1 MNIFTA
7 SWLSPLP
14 FEGRGAGGEGSS
26 TPRTFLPQNQRGL
39 TTRGGDNGGCCGG
52 LVPVTP
58 GPSPLPG
65 ARGVGVVRCV
75 FVLLALLSG
84 CAPEGPR
91 PAPPDQQSLSPAPA
105 TAKVAP
111 NPAPP
116 PTSPIRFRA
125 LGPESGFSFTRFDDQ
140 RGQWRILEANGG
152 GVAVLDIDLDCWPDV
167 FLTNGCRIPL
177 ETTDRRTPGQLF
189 RNRTQLKFDNVSQS
203 SGLEQFGLGYG
214 CAVAD
219 ADEDGF
225 DDLYITRYGGNQFWH
240 NNGDGTFTEV
250 AAQNGTRCGDWGS
263 SAAFADLNRDGW
275 QDLYVVN
282 YLAESD
288 TSPRL
293 CPESASPTGFI
304 GCSPA
309 LFDGVAD
316 RIYLNDGSGGYLDA
330 SSDSGLAELRG
341 KGLGVVICDLDGDH
355 LPEIY
360 VANDG
365 EANFLFTIEV
375 TPAAAGHVPGIRL
388 TDQALHANAA
398 LNELG
403 YAQASMGIATGDF
416 DHNSRN
422 DLFLTHF
429 YGDTNTLYLNQSTPG
444 ELSFQDA
451 TRASALGPPSRQ
463 KLGFGTVAA
472 DFDGDGWD
480 DIFVAN
486 GHVDDRSWMQ
496 GGQPFRMQPQ
506 FFHNQQGRFVDVSVS
521 AGDWF
526 RQSWLGRGAATADFN
541 QDGRLDLVVS
551 CQLAPAAILINEPEG
566 SGAEKDV
573 PFLSVIATGIR
584 GPRTPWGLTLS
595 DAAGGTQSEM
605 HPGESFQS
613 ACARELLLYPKSGKI
628 ELQVRFSG
636 GVTMVVKAHA
646 GCYFLQENRGLSVR
660 RY

>member
-1 MNIFTA
+1 MNALAARWPSFTGCNHQREGEA
-7 SWLSPLP
+7 PAEPHSARPLP
-14 FEGRGAGGEGSS
+14 SAKHCMTARSRSADILPFRR
-26 TPRTFLPQNQRGL
+26 PRCRITTKL
-39 TTRGGDNGGCCGG
+39 TLIVLSVLCGCG
-52 LVPVTP
+52 
-58 GPSPLPG
+58 
-65 ARGVGVVRCV
+65 
-75 FVLLALLSG
+75 
-84 CAPEGPR
+84 
-91 PAPPDQQSLSPAPA
+91 QQSSVQKNNDNATGEPARSEISINTGSA
-105 TAKVAP
+105 SETSAP
-111 NPAPP
+111 QPP
-116 PTSPIRFRA
+116 SAIRFRT

-167 FLTNGCRIPL
+167 FLTNGCRIPINPA
-177 ETTDRRTPGQLF
+177 DRSTPGQLF
-189 RNRTQLKFDNVSQS
+189 RNRTRLKFDNVSRP

-225 DDLYITRYGGNQFWH
+225 DDLYLTRYGGNQFWQ

-250 AAQNGTRCGDWGS
+250 AAANGTRCGDWGS

-293 CPESASPTGFI
+293 CPENASPTGFI

-316 RIYLNDGSGGYLDA
+316 RLYLSDGSGGYVDA
-330 SSDSGLAELRG
+330 SADSGLASHPG
-341 KGLGVVICDLDGDH
+341 KGLGVVICDFDGDS

-365 EANFLFTIEV
+365 EANFLFTV
-375 TPAAAGHVPGIRL
+375 AVQPTAAGNVPGIRL
-388 TDQALHANAA
+388 TDIALQANAA

-403 YAQASMGIATGDF
+403 YAQASMGIAVGDF
-416 DHNSRN
+416 DHNSRS

-429 YGDTNTLYLNQSTPG
+429 FGDTNTLYLNHSTPG
-444 ELSFQDA
+444 QLGFRDA
-451 TRASALGPPSRQ
+451 TRAAALGPPSRQ

-472 DFDGDGWD
+472 DFDGDGWE

-496 GGQPFRMQPQ
+496 GGQPFQMQPQ
-506 FFHNQQGRFVDVSVS
+506 LFQNQQGRFADVSVS
-521 AGDWF
+521 TGDWF
-526 RQSWLGRGAATADFN
+526 QQAWLGRGAATADFN
-541 QDGRLDLVVS
+541 QDGRPDLVAS
-551 CQLAPAAILINEPEG
+551 CQLGPAAILINETRSLAVEQDFG
-566 SGAEKDV
+566 
-573 PFLSVIATGIR
+573 FLSLTAIGTS
-584 GPRTPWGLTLS
+584 GPRTPWGLTLQ
-595 DAAGGTQSEM
+595 DPAVGALWEV

-613 ACARELLLYPKSGKI
+613 ASGREFMRGLKSGKT
-628 ELQVRFSG
+628 ELQVRFPG
-636 GVTMVVKAHA
+636 GQPTPLQTPGGH
-646 GCYFLQENRGLSVR
+646 YFLLENRGLFVR
-660 RY
+660 KY

>member
-1 MNIFTA
+1 M
-7 SWLSPLP
+7 
-14 FEGRGAGGEGSS
+14 
-26 TPRTFLPQNQRGL
+26 
-39 TTRGGDNGGCCGG
+39 
-52 LVPVTP
+52 
-58 GPSPLPG
+58 
-65 ARGVGVVRCV
+65 
-75 FVLLALLSG
+75 
-84 CAPEGPR
+84 
-91 PAPPDQQSLSPAPA
+91 
-105 TAKVAP
+105 
-111 NPAPP
+111 
-116 PTSPIRFRA
+116 
-125 LGPESGFSFTRFDDQ
+125 
-140 RGQWRILEANGG
+140 
-152 GVAVLDIDLDCWPDV
+152 AVLDIDLDCWPDV
-167 FLTNGCRIPL
+167 FLTNGCRIPIDPA
-177 ETTDRRTPGQLF
+177 DRSTPGQLF
-189 RNRTQLKFDNVSQS
+189 RNRTQLKFDNVSRP

-250 AAQNGTRCGDWGS
+250 AAQNGTLCGDWGS

-293 CPESASPTGFI
+293 CPENASPTGFI

-316 RIYLNDGSGGYLDA
+316 RLYLSDGAGGFLDA
-330 SSDSGLAELRG
+330 SAESGLTGLRG
-341 KGLGVVICDLDGDH
+341 KGLGVVICDFDGDH
-355 LPEIY
+355 QSEIY

-365 EANFLFTIEV
+365 EANFLFTVEV
-375 TPAAAGHVPGIRL
+375 QPAAAEKIPGIRL
-388 TDQALHANAA
+388 TDIALQANAA

-403 YAQASMGIATGDF
+403 YAQASMGIAVGDF
-416 DHNSRN
+416 DHNSRT

-429 YGDTNTLYLNQSTPG
+429 YGDTNTLYLNHSTPG
-444 ELSFQDA
+444 QLGFRDA

-506 FFHNQQGRFVDVSVS
+506 LFQNQQGRFVEVSLS

-526 RQSWLGRGAATADFN
+526 QQSWLGRGAATADFN
-541 QDGRLDLVVS
+541 QDGRLDLVAS
-551 CQLAPAAILINEPEG
+551 CQLAPSALLINDTEQPRTDND
-566 SGAEKDV
+566 AA
-573 PFLSVIATGIR
+573 FLSIVAVGISST
-584 GPRTPWGLTLS
+584 RTPWGATLH
-595 DAAGGTQSEM
+595 DAAAGIRWEV

-613 ACARELLLYPKSGKI
+613 SCSRELLLYPNSEKAELKI
-628 ELQVRFSG
+628 RFPGAEGRDVVR
-636 GVTMVVKAHA
+636 AA
-646 GCYFLQENRGLSVR
+646 GHYFFVENRGFYPR
-660 RY
+660 KY